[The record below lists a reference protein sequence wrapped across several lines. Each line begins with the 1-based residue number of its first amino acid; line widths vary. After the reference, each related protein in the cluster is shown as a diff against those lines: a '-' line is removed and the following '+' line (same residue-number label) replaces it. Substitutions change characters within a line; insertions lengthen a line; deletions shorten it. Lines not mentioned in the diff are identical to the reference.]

1 MRRFYIGVF
10 EKFWTIKPLPCLGLW
25 IGTKPKN
32 FFPLRKTTENPGL
45 GSWWPDLKW
54 SLICRRSTTGWRC
67 IKWDRRKC
75 FVWIDFSRNL
85 QLYSRLSRGR
95 KSREIF
101 GNITKSP
108 RSPASKAAG
117 SIQTFGGGLSPP
129 PNVWGAKLPGDSR
142 DRRVGGFCL
151 LLLSGTWKCGFL
163 PRGFARCLLFG
174 TVFVKRIFFF
184 IYIFY
189 YFDRN
194 CDFRHKDIFGNPLS
208 FSGWEVFSSFWF
220 LPFFWYKYISIRKNI
235 RFAKFLKIFVL
246 G

>member
-67 IKWDRRKC
+67 IKSDRRKC

-108 RSPASKAAG
+108 MSPASKAAG
-117 SIQTFGGGLSPP
+117 SIQTYGGGLSPHRTSEEQSSP
-129 PNVWGAKLPGDSR
+129 ATVAIVAAGSFVFCYCPAPENAAFFLGD
-142 DRRVGGFCL
+142 
-151 LLLSGTWKCGFL
+151 LSVVFFSVLFL
-163 PRGFARCLLFG
+163 SKEYSSLS
-174 TVFVKRIFFF
+174 IFF
-184 IYIFY
+184 II
-189 YFDRN
+189 
-194 CDFRHKDIFGNPLS
+194 
-208 FSGWEVFSSFWF
+208 
-220 LPFFWYKYISIRKNI
+220 
-235 RFAKFLKIFVL
+235 
-246 G
+246 